1 MDLELPA
8 VSRLRL
14 NLSVQHSY
22 VCMNASMYN
31 EDVALFVH
39 EGKSLSE
46 DICHAAAESPQ
57 CSETN

>member
-1 MDLELPA
+1 
-8 VSRLRL
+8 
-14 NLSVQHSY
+14 
-22 VCMNASMYN
+22 MNASMYN

-57 CSETN
+57 YSETNSIIE